1 MKDRRERRDR
11 KLGLESMKVV
21 FLTNLP
27 SPYRV
32 DFFNEL
38 GKNVDLTVCFE
49 DCGESNRERD
59 KRWYGTDYDNFHAVF
74 LKKITF
80 AGRSICKDVLK
91 YLDSEAKI
99 VVCNYHTP
107 TGMLAI
113 LYMKSKGIPFYLEAD
128 GAFPK
133 EGTGI
138 REQVKRFL
146 ISSASGWFST
156 AEVCD
161 QYYLTYGAKKE
172 RIVRYPFSSI
182 RKEQLDSLMQ
192 ASGGD
197 DVRQQSQQKSMELQQ
212 QICQQ
217 SQQKFQQS
225 QQQNCQQSRHWTR
238 QQFRQQ
244 LGMTEQQVV
253 LCVGQF
259 IHRKG
264 IDLLLRVAKYL
275 PERIGVYI
283 IGGTDSTK
291 RQKEV
296 YETHFPQKN
305 IHFLDFCVEEELA
318 RYYQAAD
325 LFVLP
330 TREDIWGLV
339 INEAMAYGLP
349 VITTNRCIAGL
360 ELVEDG
366 KDGYIIPTEDAKALY
381 GKMKYLLKYPDEMH
395 RMGQHAQEKMTGYT
409 IETMAQAHVE
419 EFLGS
424 DFKMAVEAVVDM
436 EEIREQL
443 KGLLG
448 EDE

>member
-1 MKDRRERRDR
+1 M
-11 KLGLESMKVV
+11 
-21 FLTNLP
+21 
-27 SPYRV
+27 
-32 DFFNEL
+32 
-38 GKNVDLTVCFE
+38 CFE
-49 DCGESNRERD
+49 DRGENNKERD
-59 KRWYGTDYDNFHAVF
+59 RRWYGTDYDNFHAVF
-74 LKKITF
+74 LKKLTF
-80 AGRSICKDVLK
+80 AGKSICKDVIR
-91 YLDSEAKI
+91 YFDSEAKI

-138 REQVKRFL
+138 KEQVKRFL
-146 ISSASGWFST
+146 TSSASGWFST

-182 RKEQLDSLMQ
+182 RKEKLDSLMQ
-192 ASGGD
+192 VAGGD
-197 DVRQQSQQKSMELQQ
+197 DVKQQSQQKSMKPQQ
-212 QICQQ
+212 QTCQQ
-217 SQQKFQQS
+217 SQQMSMEPKQ
-225 QQQNCQQSRHWTR
+225 H
-238 QQFRQQ
+238 FRQQ
-244 LGMTEQQVV
+244 LGITEQQVV

-264 IDLLLRVAKYL
+264 IDLLLRVAKHL

-291 RQKEV
+291 KQKEV
-296 YETHFPQKN
+296 YEKHFPQKN
-305 IHFLDFCVEEELA
+305 IHFLDFCVEEELS

-349 VITTNRCIAGL
+349 VITTNQCIAGL

-366 KDGYIIPTEDAKALY
+366 KDGYIIPTEDVKALY
-381 GKMKYLLKYPDEMH
+381 EKMKYLLKHPDEMR

-409 IETMAQAHVE
+409 IEAMAQAHVE

-424 DFKMAVEAVVDM
+424 DFKMAVESIVDM
-436 EEIREQL
+436 EEIKEQMKELMGKDENVL
-443 KGLLG
+443 K
-448 EDE
+448 

>member
-1 MKDRRERRDR
+1 
-11 KLGLESMKVV
+11 MKVV

-49 DCGESNRERD
+49 DRGESNRERD

-80 AGRSICKDVLK
+80 AGKSICKDVLK

-172 RIVRYPFSSI
+172 HIVRYPFSSI

-192 ASGGD
+192 ASSM
-197 DVRQQSQQKSMELQQ
+197 QSK
-212 QICQQ
+212 
-217 SQQKFQQS
+217 
-225 QQQNCQQSRHWTR
+225 

-259 IHRKG
+259 VHRKG
-264 IDLLLRVAKYL
+264 IDLLLRVAKHL

-381 GKMKYLLKYPDEMH
+381 GKMKYLLKHPDEM
-395 RMGQHAQEKMTGYT
+395 RQMGRHAQEKMTGYT
-409 IETMAQAHVE
+409 IEAMAQAHVE

-424 DFKMAVEAVVDM
+424 DFKMALESVVDM

>member
-1 MKDRRERRDR
+1 
-11 KLGLESMKVV
+11 MKVV

-49 DCGESNRERD
+49 DRGENNKERD

-74 LKKITF
+74 LKKLTF
-80 AGRSICKDVLK
+80 AGKSICKDVLK
-91 YLDSEAKI
+91 YLDPEAKI

-192 ASGGD
+192 ASSM
-197 DVRQQSQQKSMELQQ
+197 QSK
-212 QICQQ
+212 
-217 SQQKFQQS
+217 
-225 QQQNCQQSRHWTR
+225 

-264 IDLLLRVAKYL
+264 IDLLLRVAKHL

-291 RQKEV
+291 KQKEV
-296 YETHFPQKN
+296 YEKHFPQKN

-381 GKMKYLLKYPDEMH
+381 GKVKYLLKHPDEMH

>member
-1 MKDRRERRDR
+1 
-11 KLGLESMKVV
+11 MKVV

-49 DCGESNRERD
+49 ERGENNKERD
-59 KRWYGTDYDNFHAVF
+59 RRWYGTDYDNFHAVF

-80 AGRSICKDVLK
+80 AGKSICKDVIR

-138 REQVKRFL
+138 KEQVKRFL

-172 RIVRYPFSSI
+172 HIVRYPFSSI

-192 ASGGD
+192 VVGVDTVG
-197 DVRQQSQQKSMELQQ
+197 QQLQQKSMEP
-212 QICQQ
+212 
-217 SQQKFQQS
+217 K
-225 QQQNCQQSRHWTR
+225 

-244 LGMTEQQVV
+244 LGITEQQVV

-264 IDLLLRVAKYL
+264 IDLLLRVAKHL

-291 RQKEV
+291 KQKEV

-349 VITTNRCIAGL
+349 VITTNQCIAGL

-366 KDGYIIPTEDAKALY
+366 KDGYIIPTEDTKALY
-381 GKMKYLLKYPDEMH
+381 EKMKYLLKHPDEMN

-436 EEIREQL
+436 DTLPVRPAS
-443 KGLLG
+443 
-448 EDE
+448 DSSS

>member
-1 MKDRRERRDR
+1 
-11 KLGLESMKVV
+11 MKVV

-49 DCGESNRERD
+49 DRGENNRERD

-74 LKKITF
+74 LKKLTF
-80 AGRSICKDVLK
+80 AGKSICKDVLK

-161 QYYLTYGAKKE
+161 HYYMTYGAKKE
-172 RIVRYPFSSI
+172 HIVRYPFSSI

-192 ASGGD
+192 ASSM
-197 DVRQQSQQKSMELQQ
+197 QSK
-212 QICQQ
+212 
-217 SQQKFQQS
+217 
-225 QQQNCQQSRHWTR
+225 

-244 LGMTEQQVV
+244 LGMTEQRVV

-264 IDLLLRVAKYL
+264 IDLLLRVAKHL

-305 IHFLDFCVEEELA
+305 IHFLDFCVEGELA

-381 GKMKYLLKYPDEMH
+381 GKMKYLLKHPDEMH

-448 EDE
+448 NG